1 MKLIYT
7 RPDDNGVSIVTAAS
21 KEHLERVLGPLS
33 DKQYLAEIYKSIPDT
48 ALKIR
53 EISDTDIPADRE
65 FRDAWCD
72 VTDLF
77 SIDIDNKKVKEIE
90 LGRMRVKRNAALD
103 LLDKVAVQV
112 LEDGADLAPVR
123 IKKQAL
129 RDATEPLKA
138 LNVSGINDEAEMKQI
153 KALAVLPE

>member
-7 RPDDNGVSIVTAAS
+7 RPDDSGVSIVTAAP

-33 DKQYLAEIYKSIPDT
+33 DKQYLAEVYKSIPDT

-53 EISDTDIPADRE
+53 EITDTDIPADRE

-72 VTDLF
+72 VTDQS
-77 SIDIDNKKVKEIE
+77 SIDIDNQKIKEIA
-90 LGRMRVKRNAALD
+90 LARLRVERNAALE

-112 LEDGADLAPVR
+112 LEDGADLEPVR
-123 IKKQAL
+123 IKKRAL

-138 LNVSGINDEAEMKQI
+138 LNVSGVNDETVIKQI
-153 KALAVLPE
+153 KALAILPE